1 MTSTTW
7 KSFTVQSPAANEA
20 AVQELLSQAINLY
33 LKEMETKGL
42 TLLSTQ
48 GLTQER
54 NGSTLTAS
62 IRFFWSGKLQ
72 ASSETAMHTLPSQRS
87 SNTEQSTPKAETT
100 AAPKS
105 SKSSVLPD
113 KPKII
118 SPSTLRKNRT
128 RRSSFSDQ
136 RTIVPE
142 FLMESNGSS
151 SDLSNLAR
159 TGINTGPVDD
169 ETEEG
174 LAEDDLVP
182 PPYSQ
187 GKQSEVHVEIEESPL
202 LTDDFGD
209 EDFGIN
215 VEDLDQGRFMN
226 KLDFSAHSL
235 PSDELN
241 EPMKTEEKR
250 KNNESIVFLDDP
262 DM

>member
-7 KSFTVQSPAANEA
+7 KSFTVQSPAATEA

-33 LKEMETKGL
+33 LKEMEAKGL
-42 TLLSTQ
+42 VLLSTH
-48 GLTQER
+48 GLNQDH

-62 IRFFWSGKLQ
+62 IRFFWSGKTQ
-72 ASSETAMHTLPSQRS
+72 ASSEAAMHTLPSQRS
-87 SNTEQSTPKAETT
+87 ANTEQSASNTQTT
-100 AAPKS
+100 STPKS
-105 SKSSVLPD
+105 SKASVLPD

-142 FLMESNGSS
+142 FLMESNGNA

-174 LAEDDLVP
+174 LGEDDLVP
-182 PPYSQ
+182 PPYAQ
-187 GKQSEVHVEIEESPL
+187 GQQPDIQVEIEDSPL
-202 LTDDFGD
+202 LTDEFGD
-209 EDFGIN
+209 EDFGMS

-235 PSDELN
+235 PSDELS